1 MIHRGD
7 LFTCDVCGKIKFI
20 PAENQGDEIYYPK
33 PPKGWSTVNIE
44 IDHES
49 LYSQILCENC
59 ITMFKDTI
67 KSFFYGDDN
76 EVDDD
81 DE

>member
-7 LFTCDVCGKIKFI
+7 LFTCDVCGKIKFV

-33 PPKGWSTVNIE
+33 LPKGWSTVNIE
-44 IDHES
+44 IGNES
-49 LYSQILCENC
+49 LYSKTLCENC
-59 ITMFKDTI
+59 ITMFKNTI
-67 KSFFYGDDN
+67 NSFFYDDEN
-76 EVDDD
+76 EIDDD